1 MPSCWRKAGKAE
13 QPEINLEVVSEEP
26 TTGVKYLFTTKTC
39 PNCARAKEILEDED
53 YILVDAEE
61 QVDMTK
67 KYGVMQAP
75 TLVVVNGDDV
85 KRYANASNIQK
96 YVDEN

>member
-1 MPSCWRKAGKAE
+1 M
-13 QPEINLEVVSEEP
+13 
-26 TTGVKYLFTTKTC
+26 
-39 PNCARAKEILEDED
+39 
-53 YILVDAEE
+53 DAEE